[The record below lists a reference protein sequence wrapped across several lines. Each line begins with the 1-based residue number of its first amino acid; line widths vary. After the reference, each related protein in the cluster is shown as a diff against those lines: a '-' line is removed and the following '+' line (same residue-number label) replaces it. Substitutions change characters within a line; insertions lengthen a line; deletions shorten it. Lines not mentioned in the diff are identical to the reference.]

1 MSASSM
7 LALLAL
13 CVDEFAGGESCLGRP
28 SRDSLLS
35 WPEASLILFAAWN
48 RLSSSF
54 EEVFWK
60 TALLCGCETVTL
72 LCLGICLLR

>member
-1 MSASSM
+1 M

-13 CVDEFAGGESCLGRP
+13 CVEEPAGGASCFGRP

-35 WPEASLILFAAWN
+35 WQEASLILFAAWN
-48 RLSSSF
+48 KLSSSL

-60 TALLCGCETVTL
+60 TALLYGCEMVTL
-72 LCLGICLLR
+72 LCLGTCLLR